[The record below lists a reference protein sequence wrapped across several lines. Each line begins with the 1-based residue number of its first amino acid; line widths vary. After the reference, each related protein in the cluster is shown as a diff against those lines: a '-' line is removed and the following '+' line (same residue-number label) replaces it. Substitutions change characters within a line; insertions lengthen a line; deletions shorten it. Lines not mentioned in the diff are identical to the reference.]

1 MPICFVRSAQTA
13 ISHSQ
18 PLSILI
24 PPSFSQSSL
33 LRVKFDV
40 LARQIKRPLSC
51 TELISSSFFLLIYLF
66 RFTIFGGGLSEEK
79 TGHSKSAGSRKSQS
93 LFFFDSP
100 DSDSPA
106 HLLSSFAY
114 IKSPDS

>member
-1 MPICFVRSAQTA
+1 MLYVNPRVELAQDERARQGNVPICFVRSAQTA

-40 LARQIKRPLSC
+40 LARRIKRPLSC
-51 TELISSSFFLLIYLF
+51 TELISSFFFLIYLF

-93 LFFFDSP
+93 LFFF
-100 DSDSPA
+100 
-106 HLLSSFAY
+106 
-114 IKSPDS
+114 